1 MVFPGLQLVEPG
13 VVLVSEWRPDP
24 GVQLPP
30 AHEVS
35 TAKGAAARKP

>member
-13 VVLVSEWRPDP
+13 VALVSEWRPEP
-24 GVQLPP
+24 GVQLPS

-35 TAKGAAARKP
+35 TNGAVARKP